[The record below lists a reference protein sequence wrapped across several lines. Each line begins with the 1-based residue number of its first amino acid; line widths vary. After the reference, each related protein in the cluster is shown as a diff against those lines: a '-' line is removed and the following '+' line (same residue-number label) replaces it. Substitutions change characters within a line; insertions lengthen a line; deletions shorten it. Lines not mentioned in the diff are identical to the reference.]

1 MLSIF
6 VELNHLIEVKEA
18 IDSENRLNELIDIQT
33 VDNDFCDFL
42 ITENEIHAN
51 IDWSE
56 NLPPIL
62 LNNPLN
68 FDSSTLLSLIFL
80 KLGNWEKVYEY
91 CSKDKKYLDDLDLIN
106 RLQANLLVEIPAE
119 PINEFGTFD
128 HYRRWHNRAV
138 VLHRGNTHENVE
150 GHLTRTAYE
159 KSLLNAPNSDY
170 RAFSGKYFVTFL
182 LDNGLIVEAE
192 QVLKKCISD
201 VSETHIKAELQS
213 ILNNFLKND
222 GIDIVKD

>member
-18 IDSENRLNELIDIQT
+18 IDSENRLSELIDIQT

-51 IDWSE
+51 IDWLE
-56 NLPPIL
+56 NSPPIL
-62 LNNPLN
+62 LNNPLT
-68 FDSSTLLSLIFL
+68 FDSSTLLSLIFF

-91 CSKDKKYLDDLDLIN
+91 CSKDKRYLDDLDLIN
-106 RLQANLLVEIPAE
+106 RLQANLLVNIPTE

-138 VLHRGNTHENVE
+138 VLHYGNTDKVDRENF
-150 GHLTRTAYE
+150 TRVAYE
-159 KSLLNAPNSDY
+159 KSLLNAPDSDY
-170 RAFSGKYFVTFL
+170 RAFSGKHFAIFL
-182 LDNGLIVEAE
+182 LDKNLIVEAQ
-192 QVLKKCISD
+192 QVLEKCISD
-201 VSETHIKAELQS
+201 VSDTHIKAELKS
-213 ILNNFLKND
+213 ILYR
-222 GIDIVKD
+222 I